1 MNFSKYRLQKY
12 LSEGQAVSGGTQT
25 SLDAS
30 NKGTEAASMGRE
42 RATGDK
48 QVSNERQRRM
58 RAQKADPRGA
68 GQVFED
74 LRKKVEH
81 IKSYESQKSD
91 WRSELQEKV
100 IDGQEREKHPF
111 VTVMPTGDEN
121 MIQAL
126 KQMGKGLKDKK
137 DDIKEGCNDGCDCDK
152 CKKESKKKKLDEN
165 RRAARSAG
173 GYKDDSKKQPDPSKD
188 GFTGVGNMSIKDIM
202 KMNKDI
208 EKRTKKEE
216 VDLEEKKKECKDGYT
231 YNSDTKQ
238 CEKKKK
244 SKSTTNIFI
253 GGRYGGH
260 HDHDEDDS
268 DDNDNSGGDGGG
280 EGGGMGEAFEL
291 MGQLLEMDLDTYQ
304 KKFGKKQPKPFDP
317 EARSKQRGAQVKQ
330 MVKNTKRSKD
340 DKETGG
346 RYP

>member
-1 MNFSKYRLQKY
+1 MNFSRYRLH
-12 LSEGQAVSGGTQT
+12 EGQAVSAGTQG
-25 SLDAS
+25 SLDTS
-30 NKGTEAASMGRE
+30 NKGSESAGVGRE
-42 RATGDK
+42 KAMSDK
-48 QVSNERQRRM
+48 QVGGERQRRM

-74 LRKKVEH
+74 LRKEVEN
-81 IKSYESQKSD
+81 IKRYEAQKSD

-111 VTVMPTGDEN
+111 ITVMPTGDEN

-126 KQMGKGLKDKK
+126 KQMGKAIKGKK
-137 DDIKEGCNDGCDCDK
+137 DDMQESCSDGCDCEK
-152 CKKESKKKKLDEN
+152 CKKKAKKK
-165 RRAARSAG
+165 
-173 GYKDDSKKQPDPSKD
+173 
-188 GFTGVGNMSIKDIM
+188 
-202 KMNKDI
+202 
-208 EKRTKKEE
+208 
-216 VDLEEKKKECKDGYT
+216 LEEKKKECKDGYT

-268 DDNDNSGGDGGG
+268 DDNDNSGGDGG
-280 EGGGMGEAFEL
+280 EGGGMGEALEL
-291 MGQLLEMDLDTYQ
+291 MGELLEMDLKSYQ
-304 KKFGKKQPKPFDP
+304 KMTGAKPGAPKKYDP
-317 EARSKQRGAQVKQ
+317 DAREKQRGAQIKQ
-330 MVKNTKRSKD
+330 MIKNKKRSKD
-340 DKETGG
+340 DKETKG